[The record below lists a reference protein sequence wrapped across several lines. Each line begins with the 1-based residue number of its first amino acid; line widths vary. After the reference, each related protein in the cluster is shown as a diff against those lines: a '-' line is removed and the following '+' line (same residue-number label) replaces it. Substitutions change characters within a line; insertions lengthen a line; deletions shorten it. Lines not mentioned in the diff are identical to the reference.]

1 MNHNVY
7 FISGIDT
14 DAGKTYAT
22 GYLAA
27 LYNSQGIRCITQKF
41 IQTGNVG
48 RSEDIEA
55 HRQLMRT
62 GLLPEDHEELTMPE
76 IFSYPASPLLAAR
89 IDGRPIRFD
98 RIRRATRELA
108 ARYDR
113 VLIEGAGGLMVP
125 LTEDLLTIDYIRRE
139 GYPVIF
145 VTSGRLGSVSH
156 TLLSLEAME
165 RRGIQL
171 AMLAY
176 NHYPADTDPVLQ
188 DDTRRYLQTYLKSHF
203 PNAEWTEIPLLSG
216 ADSCAENGAQGQ

>member
-76 IFSYPASPLLAAR
+76 IFSYPCSPHLAAE
-89 IDGRPIRFD
+89 IDGRPIDFD
-98 RIRRATRELA
+98 RIAGATDRLSET
-108 ARYDR
+108 YDA

-125 LTEDLLTIDYIRRE
+125 LTRDFLTIDYVARK
-139 GYPVIF
+139 GYPLVF
-145 VTSGRLGSVSH
+145 VTSGRLGSINH
-156 TLLSLEAME
+156 LLLSLEAVSH
-165 RRGIQL
+165 RNIRL
-171 AMLAY
+171 HAVLY
-176 NHYPADTDPVLQ
+176 NMYPADDDEIIRQ
-188 DDTRRYLQTYLKSHF
+188 DTERYVK
-203 PNAEWTEIPLLSG
+203 NLLSG
-216 ADSCAENGAQGQ
+216 KFPDTEFVKVPFIVADSGKQLLRPE